1 MVVVVVVVVVAVVV
15 VVVGMACWLVGVS
28 AFVVGVLAFRYLR
41 VVGQLALSM
50 KPALFFVRFFWS
62 QASLLMTSLLFE

>member
-1 MVVVVVVVVVAVVV
+1 LL
-15 VVVGMACWLVGVS
+15 ACWIVGGSVS

-50 KPALFFVRFFWS
+50 KPALFFVRFFLS